1 MKIKFFTTGGT
12 IDKIYFDDLSE
23 YKVGEPKV
31 DIILKDARI
40 NFDYEVES
48 LFRKDSLDITE
59 KDRITILDAVEN
71 EKNKFI
77 VITHGTDTMIKTA
90 KILKEIKN
98 KVIVLTG
105 SMEPAEFKS
114 SDAFFNLG
122 GATAAVQALD
132 NGIYI
137 CINGRIYNPEKI
149 QKNRDLLQFIEK
161 SVD

>member
-12 IDKIYFDDLSE
+12 IDKIYFDNLSK

-31 DIILKDARI
+31 DNILKDARI
-40 NFDYEVES
+40 NFDYEIEP
-48 LFRKDSLDITE
+48 LFRKDSLDITDE
-59 KDRITILDAVEN
+59 DRITILNAIKN
-71 EKNKFI
+71 EKNRLI
-77 VITHGTDTMIKTA
+77 IITHGTDTMINTA
-90 KILKEIKN
+90 SVLKEIKN

-105 SMEPAEFKS
+105 AMEPAEFKS

-122 GATAAVQALD
+122 GATAAVQVLE

-137 CINGRIYNPEKI
+137 CINGRVYNPEKI

-161 SVD
+161 

>member
-12 IDKIYFDDLSE
+12 IDKIYFDNLSK

-31 DIILKDARI
+31 DDILKDARI
-40 NFDYEVES
+40 NFEYEVEP

-59 KDRITILDAVEN
+59 QDRGVIFSAVKNDEN
-71 EKNKFI
+71 RLVI
-77 VITHGTDTMIKTA
+77 ITHGTDTMIKTA
-90 KILKEIKN
+90 SKLKKIKN

-105 SMEPAEFKS
+105 AMEPAEFKS

-122 GATAAVQALD
+122 GATAAVQVLK

-137 CINGRIYNPEKI
+137 CINGRVYNPEKI

-161 SVD
+161 

>member
-31 DIILKDARI
+31 ESILKDARI

-48 LFRKDSLDITE
+48 LFRKDSLDITNN
-59 KDRITILDAVEN
+59 DRIAVLN
-71 EKNKFI
+71 AVKKEKTKFI
-77 VITHGTDTMIKTA
+77 IITHGTDTMVKTA
-90 KILKEIKN
+90 SVLKGLKN

-105 SMEPAEFKS
+105 AMEPAEFKS

-122 GATAAVQALD
+122 GATAAVQVLAE
-132 NGIYI
+132 GIYI
-137 CINGRIYNPEKI
+137 CINGRVYNPDKV
-149 QKNRDLLQFIEK
+149 QKNRDLLQFIEN
-161 SVD
+161 S

>member
-31 DIILKDARI
+31 DSILKDARI
-40 NFDYEVES
+40 NFDYEIES

-59 KDRITILDAVEN
+59 EDRIIIFNAV
-71 EKNKFI
+71 KNDNNKYI

-90 KILKEIKN
+90 DILKAIKD

-105 SMEPAEFKS
+105 AMEPARFKS
-114 SDAFFNLG
+114 SDAYFNLG
-122 GATAAVQALD
+122 GATSAVQVL
-132 NGIYI
+132 GIGVYI
-137 CINGRIYNPEKI
+137 CINGRVYNPEKI

-161 SVD
+161 P